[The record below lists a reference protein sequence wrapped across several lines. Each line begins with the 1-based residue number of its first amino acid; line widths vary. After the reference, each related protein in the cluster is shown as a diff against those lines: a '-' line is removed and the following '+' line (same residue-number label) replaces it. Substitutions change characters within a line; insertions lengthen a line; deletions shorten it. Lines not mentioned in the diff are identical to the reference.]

1 MEIEIKKPQ
10 KEELER
16 LDVKNWPI
24 WEKEVS
30 SFDWFYDE
38 KETCL
43 FLEGEVEVEVAQ
55 AKTVKIKKG
64 DLVIFPQ
71 GLKCKWHIKKA
82 VRKHYKFG

>member
-1 MEIEIKKPQ
+1 MEVEVRKPT
-10 KEELER
+10 KEELTK
-16 LDVKNWPI
+16 LDIKAWPI
-24 WEKEVS
+24 WEKQVC

-43 FLEGEVEVEVAQ
+43 FLEGDVEVQ
-55 AKTVKIKKG
+55 CPDGIKVKIQKG